1 MESKPMSRRVYLDHN
16 ASTPVHP
23 EVVAEMLPYFTELYG
38 NPSSIHAFGRE
49 ARDGMDLARERVA
62 RFLKVSP
69 PEIVFTSGGTESDN
83 FAVKGLAWARGKGHL
98 ITSQVE
104 HHAVLRTCRALEAQG
119 FDLTC
124 VGVDEF
130 GMVDP
135 DEVRRAIR
143 PDTIAIS
150 IMHANSEVGTLQP
163 IAAIGRIA
171 REHDVPFHVDA
182 VQTFGKLPL
191 DVDALGIDAL
201 SFSAHKIYGPKGVA
215 GLFVRKGSKMVAVQH
230 GGEHERRRRAGT
242 ENVAGIVGLAKAVEL
257 RAREMAAEAERLTV
271 LRDRL
276 WHAIRERVPD
286 VRLSGHP
293 TERLPGTANV
303 CYRNVESESIVLGLD
318 LKGIAVSAG
327 SACTAG
333 SVEPSHVLVAMGVP
347 LDWAMGAVRSS
358 LGRSTTTEDVD
369 FVVASV
375 TEVVSRIRQA
385 MPVGAAGGTARRW
398 SITSSPRETP
408 G

>member
-1 MESKPMSRRVYLDHN
+1 MTRRVYLDHN
-16 ASTPVHP
+16 ASTPVHS
-23 EVVAEMLPYFTELYG
+23 EVVAEMLPYFSDVYG
-38 NPSSIHAFGRE
+38 NPSSVHGFGRDARAAVDA
-49 ARDGMDLARERVA
+49 ARDRVA
-62 RFLKVSP
+62 AFLRVRAD
-69 PEIVFTSGGTESDN
+69 ELVFTSGGTESDN
-83 FAVKGLAWARGKGHL
+83 FGVKGLALARGRGHV
-98 ITSQVE
+98 ITSKVE
-104 HHAVLRTCRALEAQG
+104 HHAVLRSAQALEAQG
-119 FDLTC
+119 FAVSYLP
-124 VGVDEF
+124 VDQY

-135 DEVRRAIR
+135 DDVRRALR

-150 IMHANSEVGTLQP
+150 IMHANSEVGTIQP
-163 IAAIGRIA
+163 VRAIGALA
-171 REHDVPFHVDA
+171 RDAGVPFHVDA
-182 VQTFGKLPL
+182 VQTFGKVEV
-191 DVDALGIDAL
+191 DVHAMNIDAL
-201 SFSAHKIYGPKGVA
+201 SFSSHKIYGPKGIA
-215 GLFVRKGSKMVAVQH
+215 GLYIRRGTKMVSIQH

-242 ENVAGIVGLAKAVEL
+242 ENVPGIVGLGKAVEI
-257 RAREMAAEAERLTV
+257 RARDMKAEAERV
-271 LRDRL
+271 SALRDRM
-276 WHAIRERVPD
+276 WEGIRARVPD
-286 VRLSGHP
+286 VRLNGHP

-385 MPVGAAGGTARRW
+385 MPVGAA
-398 SITSSPRETP
+398 
-408 G
+408 

>member
-1 MESKPMSRRVYLDHN
+1 MSRRVYLDHN

-124 VGVDEF
+124 VGADEF

-150 IMHANSEVGTLQP
+150 IMHANSEVGTIQP

-215 GLFVRKGSKMVAVQH
+215 GLFVRKGTKMVAVQH

-242 ENVAGIVGLAKAVEL
+242 ENLPGIVGLGKAVAV
-257 RAREMAAEAERLTV
+257 RARDMQAEAERV
-271 LRDRL
+271 GALRDRL
-276 WHAIRERVPD
+276 WQGVSAGVPE

-293 TERLPGTANV
+293 TQRLPGTASLLF
-303 CYRNVESESIVLGLD
+303 RHVESESIVLGLD
-318 LKGIAVSAG
+318 LKGIGVSAG
-327 SACTAG
+327 SACTSG
-333 SVEPSHVLVAMGVP
+333 NVEPSHVLVAMGISV
-347 LDWAMGAVRSS
+347 DWAMGAVRCS
-358 LGRSTTTEDVD
+358 LGRSTTAEDID
-369 FVVASV
+369 YVVECV
-375 TEVVSRIRQA
+375 EPLVRKLRQA
-385 MPVGAAGGTARRW
+385 MPVGAA
-398 SITSSPRETP
+398 
-408 G
+408 

>member
-16 ASTPVHP
+16 ASTAVHP

-49 ARDGMDLARERVA
+49 AREGMDLARERVA

-130 GMVDP
+130 GIADP

-143 PDTIAIS
+143 PDTVAIS
-150 IMHANSEVGTLQP
+150 IMHANSEVGTIQP

-171 REHDVPFHVDA
+171 REHGVPFHVDA

-201 SFSAHKIYGPKGVA
+201 SFSAHKIYGPKGAA
-215 GLFVRKGSKMVAVQH
+215 GIFIRKGTKMVAVQH

-242 ENVAGIVGLAKAVEL
+242 ENLPGIIGLGKAVEV
-257 RAREMAAEAERLTV
+257 RARDMHAEAERV
-271 LRDRL
+271 AALRDRL
-276 WHAIRERVPD
+276 WQGVSARVPE
-286 VRLSGHP
+286 VKLSGHP
-293 TERLPGTANV
+293 TQRLPGTASLLF
-303 CYRNVESESIVLGLD
+303 RHVESESIVLGLD
-318 LKGIAVSAG
+318 LKGIGVSAG
-327 SACTAG
+327 SACTSG
-333 SVEPSHVLVAMGVP
+333 NVEPSHVLVAMGISV
-347 LDWAMGAVRSS
+347 DWAMGAVRCS
-358 LGRSTTTEDVD
+358 LGRSTTAEDIDYVIEC
-369 FVVASV
+369 VEPLV
-375 TEVVSRIRQA
+375 RKLRQA
-385 MPVGAAGGTARRW
+385 MPVGAA
-398 SITSSPRETP
+398 
-408 G
+408 